1 MPEPG
6 LNDIYERF
14 EPVIARIAYVNEAI
28 EDDFPGDYQDSGE
41 WNIMLQ
47 EPPTPDAYYISTA
60 LVNQEESGTLIKFW
74 PGNKNPLTQGDLLK
88 NEEDQLQELIFQI
101 RRSISIPYKDNLANK
116 LLTLFN
122 DAKEEDPDSLGMSAG
137 SLRSFTNFILSHTN
151 LKCPT
156 ISLTPDYNI
165 YASWRCEQ
173 NRVFSVH
180 FFPNGDARFV
190 IFKPNNRHPE
200 RITRISGVATADI
213 LMETVVIPNRIE
225 EWISE

>member
-6 LNDIYERF
+6 LNDISERF
-14 EPVIARIAYVNEAI
+14 EQVICRIAYGNEAI
-28 EDDFPGDYQDSGE
+28 EDYFPGNYQDSGA
-41 WNIMLQ
+41 WDIMLQ
-47 EPPTPDAYYISTA
+47 ELPTLGSCYIKTA
-60 LVNQEESGTLIKFW
+60 LAYQEESGTLIKFW

-88 NEEDQLQELIFQI
+88 NEEDQVQELIFQI
-101 RRSISIPYKDNLANK
+101 RRSISITYKDNLANK

-122 DAKEEDPDSLGMSAG
+122 DAKEEDPYSLGMSAG
-137 SLRSFTNFILSHTN
+137 SLRSFTNFLLSHTN

-200 RITRISGVATADI
+200 RITRISGVATTDI

>member
-6 LNDIYERF
+6 LNDLSERF
-14 EPVIARIAYVNEAI
+14 EPVICRIAYGNETI

-60 LVNQEESGTLIKFW
+60 LVNQEESGTLIRFW
-74 PGNKNPLTQGDLLK
+74 PGNENPITQPDLLK
-88 NEEDQLQELIFQI
+88 SEEDQVQELIFQI
-101 RRSISIPYKDNLANK
+101 KRLISIPYKDNLANK

>member
-1 MPEPG
+1 MPELG
-6 LNDIYERF
+6 LNRIPERF
-14 EPVIARIAYVNEAI
+14 EPVIARIAYVNETI

-60 LVNQEESGTLIKFW
+60 LVNQEESGTLIRFW
-74 PGNKNPLTQGDLLK
+74 PGNENPITQRDLLK
-88 NEEDQLQELIFQI
+88 SEEDQVQELIFQI
-101 RRSISIPYKDNLANK
+101 KRLISIPYKDNLANK

-122 DAKEEDPDSLGMSAG
+122 DAKEEDSDSLGMSAG
-137 SLRSFTNFILSHTN
+137 SLRSFTNFLLSHTN

>member
-1 MPEPG
+1 MPELG
-6 LNDIYERF
+6 LNRIPEKF
-14 EPVIARIAYVNEAI
+14 EPVIARIAYVNETI

-60 LVNQEESGTLIKFW
+60 LVNQEESGTLIRFW

-88 NEEDQLQELIFQI
+88 SEEDQVQELIFQI
-101 RRSISIPYKDNLANK
+101 KRLISIPYKDNLANK

-137 SLRSFTNFILSHTN
+137 SLRSFTDFLLSHTN

-200 RITRISGVATADI
+200 RITRISGVATTDI

>member
-1 MPEPG
+1 MPELG
-6 LNDIYERF
+6 LNRIPEKF

-60 LVNQEESGTLIKFW
+60 LVNQEESGTLIRFW
-74 PGNKNPLTQGDLLK
+74 PGNENPITQLDLLK
-88 NEEDQLQELIFQI
+88 SEEDQVQELIFQI
-101 RRSISIPYKDNLANK
+101 KRLISIPYKDNLANK

-137 SLRSFTNFILSHTN
+137 SLRSFTNFILSQTN

-200 RITRISGVATADI
+200 RITRISGVATTDI

>member
-1 MPEPG
+1 MPELG
-6 LNDIYERF
+6 LNRIPERF
-14 EPVIARIAYVNEAI
+14 EPVIARIAYVNETI

-47 EPPTPDAYYISTA
+47 EPPTPDAYYIRTA
-60 LVNQEESGTLIKFW
+60 LVNQEESGTLIRFW
-74 PGNKNPLTQGDLLK
+74 PGNENPITQRDLLK
-88 NEEDQLQELIFQI
+88 SEEDQVQELIFQI
-101 RRSISIPYKDNLANK
+101 KRLISIPYKDNLANK

-122 DAKEEDPDSLGMSAG
+122 DAKEEDSDSLGMSAG
-137 SLRSFTNFILSHTN
+137 SLRSFTNFLLSHTN

>member
-1 MPEPG
+1 MPELG
-6 LNDIYERF
+6 LNRIPEKF
-14 EPVIARIAYVNEAI
+14 EPVIARIAYVNETI

-60 LVNQEESGTLIKFW
+60 LVNQEESGTLISFW
-74 PGNKNPLTQGDLLK
+74 PGNENPKTQPDLLK
-88 NEEDQLQELIFQI
+88 REEDQVQELIFRI
-101 RRSISIPYKDNLANK
+101 KRLISIPYKDNLANK

>member
-1 MPEPG
+1 MAKR
-6 LNDIYERF
+6 LL
-14 EPVIARIAYVNEAI
+14 A
-28 EDDFPGDYQDSGE
+28 
-41 WNIMLQ
+41 L
-47 EPPTPDAYYISTA
+47 YY
-60 LVNQEESGTLIKFW
+60 
-74 PGNKNPLTQGDLLK
+74 
-88 NEEDQLQELIFQI
+88 
-101 RRSISIPYKDNLANK
+101 
-116 LLTLFN
+116 

-200 RITRISGVATADI
+200 RITRISGVATTDI

>member
-6 LNDIYERF
+6 LNDLSERF
-14 EPVIARIAYVNEAI
+14 EPVICRIAYGNETI

-60 LVNQEESGTLIKFW
+60 LVNQEESGTLISFW
-74 PGNKNPLTQGDLLK
+74 PGNENPITQPDLLK
-88 NEEDQLQELIFQI
+88 SEEDQVQELIFQI
-101 RRSISIPYKDNLANK
+101 KRLISIPYKDNLANK

>member
-6 LNDIYERF
+6 LNDISEKF
-14 EPVIARIAYVNEAI
+14 EPVICGIAYGNEAI
-28 EDDFPGDYQDSGE
+28 EDYFPDKYQDSGA
-41 WNIMLQ
+41 WDIMLQ
-47 EPPTPDAYYISTA
+47 GLPTLGGCYIKTA
-60 LVNQEESGTLIKFW
+60 LAYQEESGTLIEFW
-74 PGNKNPLTQGDLLK
+74 SGNKNPLTQGDLLK
-88 NEEDQLQELIFQI
+88 NEEDQVQELIFLI
-101 RRSISIPYKDNLANK
+101 RRSISIPYKGNLANK

-122 DAKEEDPDSLGMSAG
+122 DAKEEDPYSLGMSAG
-137 SLRSFTNFILSHTN
+137 SLRSFTNFLLSHTN

-173 NRVFSVH
+173 NRVFSLH

-200 RITRISGVATADI
+200 RVTRISGVATTDI

>member
-6 LNDIYERF
+6 LNDISERF
-14 EPVIARIAYVNEAI
+14 EPVIARIAYVDEAI

-60 LVNQEESGTLIKFW
+60 LVNQEESGTLISFW
-74 PGNKNPLTQGDLLK
+74 PGNENPITQPDLLK
-88 NEEDQLQELIFQI
+88 SEEDQVQELIFQI
-101 RRSISIPYKDNLANK
+101 KRLISIPYKDNLANK

>member
-1 MPEPG
+1 MPELG
-6 LNDIYERF
+6 LNRIPEKF
-14 EPVIARIAYVNEAI
+14 EPVIARIAYGNEAI
-28 EDDFPGDYQDSGE
+28 EDYFPGNYQDSGA
-41 WNIMLQ
+41 WDIMPQ
-47 EPPTPDAYYISTA
+47 ELPTLDSCYIKTA
-60 LVNQEESGTLIKFW
+60 LAYQEESGTLIKFW

-88 NEEDQLQELIFQI
+88 NEEDQVQELIFQI

-122 DAKEEDPDSLGMSAG
+122 DAKEEDPYSLGMSVG
-137 SLRSFTNFILSHTN
+137 SLRSFTNFLLSHTN

-200 RITRISGVATADI
+200 RITRISGVATTDI

>member
-1 MPEPG
+1 MPELG
-6 LNDIYERF
+6 LNRIPEKF
-14 EPVIARIAYVNEAI
+14 EPVIARIAYGNEAI
-28 EDDFPGDYQDSGE
+28 EDYFPGNYQDSGA
-41 WNIMLQ
+41 WDIMLQ
-47 EPPTPDAYYISTA
+47 ELPTLDSCYIKTA
-60 LVNQEESGTLIKFW
+60 LAYQEESGTLIKFW

-122 DAKEEDPDSLGMSAG
+122 DAKEEDPYSLGMSAG
-137 SLRSFTNFILSHTN
+137 SLRSFTNFLLSHTN

>member
-1 MPEPG
+1 MPELG
-6 LNDIYERF
+6 LNRIPEKF
-14 EPVIARIAYVNEAI
+14 EPVIARIAYVNETI

-60 LVNQEESGTLIKFW
+60 LVNQEESGTLIRFW
-74 PGNKNPLTQGDLLK
+74 PGNENPITQLDLLK
-88 NEEDQLQELIFQI
+88 SEEDQVQELIFQI
-101 RRSISIPYKDNLANK
+101 KRLISIPYKDNLANK

-200 RITRISGVATADI
+200 RITRISGVATTDI